1 MVSGAVNDEQTTI
14 LLDTGAN
21 VSVILERFAKKL
33 RLRVV
38 SNHDRPIDV
47 QGIGKGTLTTKRR
60 VLVKVTLERRLVYE
74 FEMWVLPHNGGV
86 DVVLGMD
93 FMIPAGVRL
102 DLYRSTSMLSGETTL
117 TLLKSKKI
125 EANPVG
131 RREVPCRSPR
141 GLRVEAHEC
150 ADFSLQKN
158 RPTAETHALWV
169 RRTEKLISTLLS
181 NRRGD
186 LTKVCLTNV
195 ADRDTTCDVF
205 TDFVVWVPHGDLP
218 REAGHVRPKSRRCK
232 DWQVLAYEGLR
243 DPTLLD
249 LEREHYD
256 RWAAAQQSL
265 VDRPDYPTP
274 TEILRRPS
282 DDSGQ
287 GLTLRDGR
295 VEEASDTS
303 DADDPSV
310 TVTVGGTTET
320 AGDDFD
326 GSDEGDDVSDTCG
339 ALDDT
344 EAATECLET

>member
-1 MVSGAVNDEQTTI
+1 M
-14 LLDTGAN
+14 
-21 VSVILERFAKKL
+21 
-33 RLRVV
+33 
-38 SNHDRPIDV
+38 
-47 QGIGKGTLTTKRR
+47 
-60 VLVKVTLERRLVYE
+60 LVKVTLERRLVYE

-86 DVVLGMD
+86 DVVLRMD

-102 DLYRSTSMLSGETTL
+102 DLYRSKSMLSGETTL

-186 LTKVCLTNV
+186 LAKVCLTKV
-195 ADRDTTCDVF
+195 AGRDTTCDVF

-218 REAGHVRPKSRRCK
+218 REAGHVRPKSRRYK
-232 DWQVLAYEGLR
+232 DWQVLAYEDFR
-243 DPTLLD
+243 DPTLLG
-249 LEREHYD
+249 LEREHYE
-256 RWAAAQQSL
+256 RWAAAQPSL
-265 VDRPDYPTP
+265 VDRPVYITP
-274 TEILRRPS
+274 TDILRRPS
-282 DDSGQ
+282 DDSGH

-295 VEEASDTS
+295 VEKASGTS
-303 DADDPSV
+303 DADDPSA
-310 TVTVGGTTET
+310 TVSIGATTEV
-320 AGDDFD
+320 AGDDSD
-326 GSDEGDDVSDTCG
+326 GDDDGDDVSGTCD